1 MSQSKQMLRGISQFS
16 LRWMV
21 CLILWPVMQAFA
33 QVSTANVTGIV
44 EDSTGAR
51 ISGATVKLVN
61 SLTGTE
67 NDATTNRSGI
77 FLLPGVIPGTYT
89 LEIGRD
95 GFATAQITGLILNV
109 GDTRSL
115 LVRME
120 IGPVTQTV
128 KIDASDLAS
137 TAAGASVSTVINRK
151 FVANIPL
158 NGRSFQDL
166 ISMTPG
172 VSTQSPQATG
182 ESFSAHGDFS
192 VNGQQP
198 DDNSYMV
205 DGVSA
210 DIGAGLLTG
219 HEKFASSGSAAGT
232 TALGTTQSLVSIDDL
247 QEFRVLASTYS
258 AEYGRTT
265 GGQFTLLTRTGTDRL
280 HGSGYDYLR
289 NYSAN
294 AADWFTSFNTAPP
307 PIPYEQNDFGGTL
320 EGPFILPHIYDG
332 RGRTFFF
339 ASYEGLNVTE
349 PTAPFVQF
357 VPSGPTL
364 EETPQP
370 LKSLLEEGFSE
381 FGSSVGLANTGLGP
395 LVTSSISEPGSIN
408 ATSVRFDHVFS
419 PKLSA
424 FFRYDNTPSKSES
437 YDFTSVPL
445 EQLDTQTST
454 FGVTSQLSST
464 KTNELRIGYGASTSL
479 LSTILSGTGSDSPVA
494 IANNLNTLFGI
505 PDSFP
510 SASGDIFLHSAGA
523 GDAETK
529 TDAALATVHQ
539 WNLRDTLAA
548 QAGHHL
554 LQLGVDERHLVSS
567 IHPPGLTVEADF
579 FNLQSI
585 LSNTAS
591 DIAITMSQPATPVFN
606 EFSAF
611 VQDEWQV
618 SKSLTLSPGLRWD
631 FDPPPHAERGGDAYT
646 ALGNVTS
653 PETLSLAPRGT
664 PLWRAGW
671 LNFAPRLGAAW
682 VVDNHADRELVLRA
696 GGGVFFDT
704 DSRAAAPAFSAL
716 GFSTTM
722 HPENVPVPV
731 TPAQL
736 DFSTAVSPPYTSA
749 PVFAFPRHLQLPY
762 ALQWNVAVEKSL
774 GKSQVFTA
782 SYVGTNGRRLL
793 QEERTNV
800 NVQNPDFG
808 EVVWFPSGLTSNYE
822 GLQLKF
828 QRSISPGIQVLASY
842 VWSHT
847 LDYDS
852 TDPAWSLTR
861 GNSNLDLRHNFEAAL
876 SWDERSIS
884 GSLARRYLLGGWGAD
899 GRITAR
905 TGFPVTPLGNLFSD
919 PATGNRYF
927 SGVDLIPGRPL
938 YLYGSQY
945 PGGRMLNGGPY
956 ASNPAFVLPA
966 VGSAGNAPRNM
977 LRGFGDNQ
985 VNIAIRREL
994 HLYGRFSLQARAE
1007 AYNLFNHPDF
1017 GYIDPSLT
1025 DALFG
1030 QAVLMLNQSFG
1041 PSGSLYDPGGPRSLQ
1056 ISFRLHF

>member
-1 MSQSKQMLRGISQFS
+1 
-16 LRWMV
+16 MV
-21 CLILWPVMQAFA
+21 CLILWPAMQAFT

-51 ISGATVKLVN
+51 IPGATVTLVN
-61 SLTGTE
+61 SQTGTE
-67 NDATTNRSGI
+67 NDATTNRDGI
-77 FLLPGVIPGTYT
+77 FLLPGVIPGAYT

-109 GDTRSL
+109 GETKSL
-115 LVRME
+115 LIRME

-128 KIDASDLAS
+128 TIDASNLAS
-137 TAAGASVSTVINRK
+137 ATAGASVSTVVNRA

-172 VSTQSPQATG
+172 VNTQSPQATG

-198 DDNSYMV
+198 DDNAYTV

-210 DIGAGLLTG
+210 DIGAGLLIG
-219 HEKFASSGSAAGT
+219 HQKFASSGSAAGT

-247 QEFRVLASTYS
+247 QEFRVITSTYS
-258 AEYGRTT
+258 AEYGRTA
-265 GGQFTLLTRTGTDRL
+265 GGQFTLLTRSGTDRL
-280 HGSGYDYLR
+280 HGSAYDYAR
-289 NYSAN
+289 NYTAD
-294 AADWFTSFNTAPP
+294 AADWFTQFNGAYPS
-307 PIPYEQNDFGGTL
+307 IPYQQNDFGVAIG
-320 EGPFILPHIYDG
+320 GPFMLPHLYDG
-332 RGRTFFF
+332 HGRTFFF
-339 ASYEGLNVTE
+339 ASYEGLHVTE
-349 PTAPFVQF
+349 PTAPLVEY
-357 VPSGPTL
+357 VPSPQTI
-364 EETPQP
+364 EEAPKAVQR
-370 LKSLLEEGFSE
+370 LLDDFIEGGSASE
-381 FGSSVGLANTGLGP
+381 LANTGFGP
-395 LVTSSISEPGSIN
+395 TTTSSISEPGSIN
-408 ATSVRFDHVFS
+408 TASIRFDHTFS

-424 FFRYDNTPSKSES
+424 FFRYDDTPSKSES
-437 YDFTSVPL
+437 FDFTSVPF
-445 EQLDTQTST
+445 ERLDTQTST
-454 FGVTSQLSST
+454 LGATFQLSSRE
-464 KTNELRIGYGASTSL
+464 TNELRLGYGASTSI
-479 LSTILSGTGSDSPVA
+479 LSTETQPLSALYIVQP
-494 IANNLNTLFGI
+494 NLNSDIGI
-505 PDSFP
+505 PASFP
-510 SASGDIFLHSAGA
+510 SASADVFIHSAGA
-523 GDAETK
+523 GDAEVK
-529 TDAALATVHQ
+529 TDAAFASVHQ
-539 WNLRDTLAA
+539 WNLRDTLAV
-548 QAGHHL
+548 QSGHHL
-554 LQLGVDERHLVSS
+554 LQFGIDQRHLVSS
-567 IHPPGLTVEADF
+567 IHPPALTVEADF
-579 FNLQSI
+579 FNLDAI
-585 LSNTAS
+585 LSNSAS
-591 DIAITMSQPATPVFN
+591 DIAITKSQPATPAFN
-606 EFSAF
+606 EYSAF
-611 VQDEWQV
+611 LQDEWQI

-631 FDPPPHAERGGDAYT
+631 FDPPPHAERGGNAYT
-646 ALGNVTS
+646 ALGNIAS
-653 PETLSLAPRGT
+653 PESLALAPRGT
-664 PLWRAGW
+664 PLWRTGW

-682 VVDNHADRELVLRA
+682 VPDRHAGRELVVRA
-696 GGGVFFDT
+696 GGGIFFDT
-704 DSRAAAPAFSAL
+704 DNRAAASAFSAL

-736 DFSTAVSPPYTSA
+736 YFSTDVSPPYASA
-749 PVFAFPRHLQLPY
+749 PVFLFPRHLQLPY

-774 GKSQVFTA
+774 GRSQVFTA
-782 SYVGTNGRRLL
+782 SYVGTNSRQLL
-793 QEERTNV
+793 QEQRTNV
-800 NVQNPDFG
+800 NAQNPEFG
-808 EVVWFPSGLTSNYE
+808 EVVWFPPGLTSSYE

-861 GNSNLDLRHNFEAAL
+861 SNSNLDLRHNVEAAL
-876 SWDERSIS
+876 SWDEHSVS
-884 GSLARRYLLGGWGAD
+884 GSWLRRYLFGGWGAD

-927 SGVDLIPGRPL
+927 SGVDWIPNRPL

-956 ASNPAFVLPA
+956 APNPAFVLPA
-966 VGSAGNAPRNM
+966 IGLAGNAPRNI

-985 VNIAIRREL
+985 INIALRREIPL
-994 HLYGRFSLQARAE
+994 ADGFGVQLRAE

-1030 QAVLMLNQSFG
+1030 QSTLMLNQSFG
-1041 PSGSLYDPGGPRSLQ
+1041 PSGSLYEPGGPRSLQ
-1056 ISFRLHF
+1056 ISMRVHF